1 MRISDWSS
9 DVCSSDLHL
18 MRQLMAGLDAMGDPE
33 QPGASLMPAGQTL
46 EMFVTLTDFY
56 GYLQY
61 IPIHD
66 PPAIRDREHRHTL
79 RFGYRR
85 WPNGSEQSDFTRSDA
100 PALAFAGRAPSA
112 FPGAF
117 PPAKLGDMDRLLEE
131 PGPRWPLQR
140 AFLHKNFAN
149 NFTAPH
155 DPELTSSIHGA
166 HL

>member
-1 MRISDWSS
+1 
-9 DVCSSDLHL
+9 
-18 MRQLMAGLDAMGDPE
+18 MRQLMAGLEAMGDPE

-85 WPNGSEQSDFTRSDA
+85 WPNGSEQSRS
-100 PALAFAGRAPSA
+100 
-112 FPGAF
+112 
-117 PPAKLGDMDRLLEE
+117 EE
-131 PGPRWPLQR
+131 RRVGKECVSTCRSRWSPY
-140 AFLHKNFAN
+140 H
-149 NFTAPH
+149 
-155 DPELTSSIHGA
+155 
-166 HL
+166 

>member
-1 MRISDWSS
+1 MDEQVRQKVSMFTRSRWFQPPFDGQ
-9 DVCSSDLHL
+9 HL

-85 WPNGSEQSDFTRSDA
+85 WPNEIGRHTSELQSLMR
-100 PALAFAGRAPSA
+100 
-112 FPGAF
+112 
-117 PPAKLGDMDRLLEE
+117 
-131 PGPRWPLQR
+131 
-140 AFLHKNFAN
+140 
-149 NFTAPH
+149 
-155 DPELTSSIHGA
+155 TSY
-166 HL
+166 

>member
-79 RFGYRR
+79 RLGYRR
-85 WPNGSEQSDFTRSDA
+85 WPNGSEQSAFTRSDA
-100 PALAFAGRAPSA
+100 PALAFAGTAPSA
-112 FPGAF
+112 YPGA
-117 PPAKLGDMDRLLEE
+117 LDRKSTRL
-131 PGPRWPLQR
+131 
-140 AFLHKNFAN
+140 N
-149 NFTAPH
+149 
-155 DPELTSSIHGA
+155 SSH
-166 HL
+166 